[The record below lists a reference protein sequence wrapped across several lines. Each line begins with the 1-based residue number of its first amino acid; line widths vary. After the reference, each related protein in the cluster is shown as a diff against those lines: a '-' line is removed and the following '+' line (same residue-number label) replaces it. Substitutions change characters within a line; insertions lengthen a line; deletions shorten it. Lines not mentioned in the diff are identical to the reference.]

1 MKAAVFF
8 GVGKPVAIEEVSLKD
23 PGAGEVRV
31 ALRAAGLCHSDLS
44 VIDGTIPY
52 PVPVV
57 LGHEGAGIVEAV
69 GPGVVSVKEG
79 DAVVLSTLA
88 HCGRC
93 PACEVGKPTQCRNAP
108 NPKDN
113 KPFTVRGAAAYAF
126 ANVSCFVDHT
136 VVREQSAIPI
146 DARVP
151 FDRAALIG
159 CGIMTGFGAVVNRAR
174 VETGATMAVFGVGGI
189 GLSCV
194 QGGRL
199 SGAAKIIA
207 VDVLEE
213 KLELA
218 RQLGATHTINAGEQD
233 PVAAIKDLTGGGADY
248 TFEAVGNIAVIK
260 QALEALGPGG
270 ALTIVGV
277 PKMGSS
283 TEFVVHALYQNKAI
297 LGCRYGTA
305 RPRRDFPMLADL
317 YLGGRLK
324 IDELITRHYQLEE
337 FDTALADLRKGSLAR
352 GVFRLGADAAN

>member
-1 MKAAVFF
+1 MKAAVFY
-8 GVGKPVAIEEVSLKD
+8 GVDRPVAIEDVAIKD
-23 PGAGEVRV
+23 PGPGEVRV
-31 ALRAAGLCHSDLS
+31 AIKAAGLCHSDLS

-52 PVPVV
+52 PTPVV
-57 LGHEGAGIVEAV
+57 LGHEGAGVVDAV
-69 GPGVVSVKEG
+69 GAGVTGVKEG
-79 DAVVLSTLA
+79 DTVVLSTLA

-108 NPKDN
+108 NPKDSR
-113 KPFTVRGAAAYAF
+113 PFTARGVPAFSF
-126 ANVSCFVDHT
+126 ANTSCFVGRT

-194 QGGRL
+194 QGGAL
-199 SGAAKIIA
+199 SGAAKIVA
-207 VDVLEE
+207 VDVVPD

-218 RQLGATHTINAGEQD
+218 QRLGATHVIDARTAD

-248 TFEAVGNIAVIK
+248 TFEAVGNVNVIK
-260 QALEALGPGG
+260 QALEALGAGG

-277 PKMGSS
+277 PKVGSS
-283 TEFVVHALYQNKAI
+283 YEFVVHALYQNKAI

-317 YLGGRLK
+317 YLSGRLK
-324 IDELITRHYQLEE
+324 IDELITRHYDLDDFE
-337 FDTALADLRKGSLAR
+337 TALADLRSGSLAR
-352 GVFRLGADAAN
+352 GVFRV